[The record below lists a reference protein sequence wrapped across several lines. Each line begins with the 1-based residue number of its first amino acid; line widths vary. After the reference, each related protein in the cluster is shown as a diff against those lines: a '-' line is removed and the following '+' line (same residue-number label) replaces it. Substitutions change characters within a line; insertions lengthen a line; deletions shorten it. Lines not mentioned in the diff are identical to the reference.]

1 MKILVID
8 RVTVFQH
15 IIVAILAESDIEHVF
30 ALTGKEA
37 LEILKTEKI
46 DCICLALYLDDIDG
60 FELSQKIRKIDNYS
74 NTPIVLLTSKKRS
87 DILEQAIKS
96 GITDIFSKEKI
107 DELVN
112 FIERFTEINQP
123 ISGKVLYIEDQ
134 KSQRDLVTAMF
145 KSRQL
150 DVDAF
155 DNAEDGWQAFL
166 KNHYQL
172 VVTDIVLAGEVSG
185 TLLINKIRRLAG
197 FKGDIPILVITSFDD
212 TSRRISLYHMGITDY
227 VTKPIIEEELIA
239 RVRNLVNNQNTL
251 EREIELHMHFNSEE
265 IVRQTE
271 KMEALGKLTGGI
283 AHDYNN
289 MLSVIMGYTE
299 LLKNKINDQPKL
311 LSYIDQIEK
320 ASENAKQLT
329 SKILSFTRKDSISA
343 QIININKLILES
355 QPMLEK
361 LLTSGIHLIISL
373 EDSLW
378 SILIDPS
385 DFENALLNLCINAK
399 HAMKDRGSITI
410 NTSNRTLN
418 VTTADKFGLPSGDYV
433 RFSIL
438 DTGSG
443 MDKETVNHIFDPF
456 FTTKG
461 AEGTGLGLSQVYGFI
476 ERAKGSIKVDSKP
489 DEGTLFSLYF
499 PRTEEE
505 LLENTS
511 TSVSEKISTS
521 GKGESILIV
530 DDEVAL
536 TELSAEILRSSGYQ
550 VVTANNAF
558 DAIKACKLKKFDLMI
573 SDVIMPGMNGFEL
586 AEKIKDKYPE
596 TRIIIV
602 SGYSDRL
609 NNTDEHYQ
617 FIDKQ
622 LDKPVSSALLLDTV
636 KSLLSS

>member
-418 VTTADKFGLPSGDYV
+418 VTTADKFGLPAGDYV

-511 TSVSEKISTS
+511 TSISEKISTS

-558 DAIKACKLKKFDLMI
+558 DAIKACKQKKFDLMI